1 MGKSKETFQEQ
12 AYKYIKFKIVN
23 LGYKPGEYLTDQQIA
38 ENLDMS
44 RTPVRE
50 AFRMLEREGLLV

>member
-1 MGKSKETFQEQ
+1 MKKSKETFQEQ

-23 LGYKPGEYLTDQQIA
+23 LGFKPGEYLTDQQIA

-50 AFRMLEREGLLV
+50 AFRMLER